1 MTQLRIANCSGFY
14 GDRHAA
20 AREMVEG
27 GPIDFL
33 TGDYLAELTMLIL
46 WKNRQREGGA
56 GYARGFLR
64 QMEEVLGTCADRG
77 IKIVTNAGGLD
88 PAGLAG
94 RIRELAARLGIA
106 LSVAHIEGDDLL
118 GRLSELQR
126 GGHALA
132 HLDTGEPLAA
142 AASSAITA
150 NAYLGAWGIVEALSA
165 GADVVVC
172 PRVTDASLVVGP
184 AAWRFGW
191 ARDAWDRLAGAVVAG
206 HVLECGAQATGGNYA
221 FFKEVPGLQH
231 PGFPIAEM
239 AEDGSSVI
247 TKHDGTGGLVS
258 TGTITAQLLYEI
270 GPPAYLN
277 PDVIARF
284 DTIELEGIGPDR
296 VRISGVRGE
305 SAPAT
310 TKVAITTLGGFRHTV
325 TFALCGLDIEE
336 KAALVRETILGALGG
351 EGQFSSVVLRL
362 LRTDKPDA
370 SSNAEASAE
379 LQITVKGP
387 DPAKVGRSFSNAA
400 VEMALASYPGLHL
413 TAPPGDG
420 SAFGICWPTLVPAEL
435 VHQVVVLE
443 DGRIVAVAPCPTGAP
458 TAGGAPSPAAPSP
471 IAPAPSPVAQAAT
484 PLARAP
490 APARVVPL
498 PLNDGPTRRVPLG
511 TCIGA
516 RSGDKAGNANVGVWA
531 RSAAGYSWLARAL
544 TVDRFRDLVPEAA
557 ALPIERYELAN
568 LRALNFV
575 VVGLLEEGVAAST
588 RPDPQAKSLGEYLR
602 SRLIEI
608 PESVLSAPSD

>member
-1 MTQLRIANCSGFY
+1 VSGADRAAPGSGPLLIGNCSGFY
-14 GDRHAA
+14 GDRHSA

-64 QMEEVLGTCADRG
+64 QMEEVLGSCADRG

-88 PAGLAG
+88 PAALAAAL
-94 RIRELAARLGIA
+94 RELATRLGVPIN
-106 LSVAHIEGDDLL
+106 VAHIEGDDLL
-118 GRLSELQR
+118 ARLPELQQQ
-126 GGHALA
+126 GHALA
-132 HLDTGEPLAA
+132 HLDTGAPLA
-142 AASSAITA
+142 SSGSPAITA

-184 AAWRFGW
+184 AAWHFGW
-191 ARDAWDRLAGAVVAG
+191 ARDDWDRLAGAVVAG

-221 FFKEVPGLQH
+221 FFKEVAGLAH
-231 PGFPIAEM
+231 TGFPIAEM

-247 TKHDGTGGLVS
+247 TKHEGTGGAVS
-258 TGTITAQLLYEI
+258 VGTVTAQLLYEI

-284 DTIELEGIGPDR
+284 DTVELQQLAPDR
-296 VRISGVRGE
+296 VRVSGVRGE
-305 SAPAT
+305 PAPLTA
-310 TKVAITTLGGFRHTV
+310 KVAITLLGGFRNTV
-325 TFALCGLDIEE
+325 TFVLCGLDIEE
-336 KAALVRETILGALGG
+336 KASLACETIFATLGG
-351 EGQFSSVVLRL
+351 EDRFGGVSVRL

-370 SSNAEASAE
+370 SSNVEASAE
-379 LQITVKGP
+379 LQITAKDE
-387 DPAKVGRSFSNAA
+387 DPQKVGRAFSNAA
-400 VEMALASYPGLHL
+400 IEMALASYPGLHL
-413 TAPPGDG
+413 TSPPGEG
-420 SAFGICWPTLVPAEL
+420 TAFGICWPTLVPADL
-435 VHQVVVLE
+435 VQHVVVLE
-443 DGRIVAVAPCPTGAP
+443 GGSKVEVAGAP
-458 TAGGAPSPAAPSP
+458 
-471 IAPAPSPVAQAAT
+471 
-484 PLARAP
+484 LRRAP
-490 APARVVPL
+490 EPARVPL
-498 PLNDGPTRRVPLG
+498 PEPASRPPAPQGDTRRVPLG
-511 TCIGA
+511 TCVGA

-531 RSAAGYSWLARAL
+531 QSDLGYSWLAGSL
-544 TVDRFRDLVPEAA
+544 TVERFRQLVPEAA
-557 ALPIERYELAN
+557 SLPVERYELPN

-602 SRLIEI
+602 SRLVDI
-608 PESVLSAPSD
+608 PDTVLDAPRDL